1 MGNGKVFI
9 LDRREQLE
17 TSGRVQSRERSR
29 LNKASRLA
37 VARAICKRG
46 LGGGS
51 RREGMRKTHWEE
63 QEQSRTESEHGRVSR
78 VIRRR
83 GCGESKRA
91 GGSSG
96 SGCESQPWKKK
107 VPQPKSPW
115 PS

>member
-46 LGGGS
+46 LGGRG
-51 RREGMRKTHWEE
+51 E
-63 QEQSRTESEHGRVSR
+63 QE
-78 VIRRR
+78 R
-83 GCGESKRA
+83 GNEEDTLGGA
-91 GGSSG
+91 GA
-96 SGCESQPWKKK
+96 EQNRE
-107 VPQPKSPW
+107 
-115 PS
+115 

>member
-1 MGNGKVFI
+1 
-9 LDRREQLE
+9 
-17 TSGRVQSRERSR
+17 
-29 LNKASRLA
+29 
-37 VARAICKRG
+37 
-46 LGGGS
+46 
-51 RREGMRKTHWEE
+51 MRKTHWEE

>member
-46 LGGGS
+46 LGGG
-51 RREGMRKTHWEE
+51 E
-63 QEQSRTESEHGRVSR
+63 QE
-78 VIRRR
+78 R
-83 GCGESKRA
+83 GNEEDTLGGA
-91 GGSSG
+91 GA
-96 SGCESQPWKKK
+96 EQNRE
-107 VPQPKSPW
+107 
-115 PS
+115 